1 RVKKLVTDAW
11 LRAVANR
18 TPTKKGA
25 VILNRLLDAED
36 DRGYTRSKAERM
48 LRGRL
53 KRADLPQPLAN
64 QVIEGVLVD
73 FVWIK
78 QRLIV
83 EVDGY
88 DTHGD
93 RSAFERDR
101 RRDQVLTAAGYR
113 VIRITWRQL
122 TQEPLAVIARLAQA
136 LLHLP
141 VAA

>member
-36 DRGYTRSKAERM
+36 DRGYTRSKAERI
-48 LRGRL
+48 LRGQL

-64 QVIEGVLVD
+64 QFIEGQLVD

-88 DTHGD
+88 GTHRD
-93 RSAFERDR
+93 RVAFERDR

-122 TQEPLAVIARLAQA
+122 TQEPLAVIARIAQA
-136 LLHLP
+136 LLQVPL
-141 VAA
+141 AA